1 MFTTIVDDQN
11 QSNLP
16 PNIFHFIRQSIILQ
30 GKQYA
35 YLLPVSQTRN
45 KTSQRPFYLYMNI
58 RYLDS
63 YFRSYHFTQFSA
75 HGDNFLFEPHMK
87 CVLDTYKTIG
97 DIRNS
102 ALQIKLDPEFILII
116 ITGSLIWDQ
125 IAGFGFLLRLKLRV
139 SMSSDIYA
147 QSYRLPHSSHR
158 G

>member
-1 MFTTIVDDQN
+1 
-11 QSNLP
+11 
-16 PNIFHFIRQSIILQ
+16 
-30 GKQYA
+30 
-35 YLLPVSQTRN
+35 
-45 KTSQRPFYLYMNI
+45 
-58 RYLDS
+58 
-63 YFRSYHFTQFSA
+63 
-75 HGDNFLFEPHMK
+75 MK

-147 QSYRLPHSSHR
+147 
-158 G
+158 